1 MAGKSKAAAS
11 GRWRR
16 RRTQDTMAKPTAQEL
31 GSSADSGPAPRRR
44 RSGRGSLYSST
55 SLALP
60 RRAARYAGP
69 PRATRAA
76 SRRACRSH
84 RQRWRSEE
92 VGAGPQMRSQRE
104 KRDSR
109 CCRKGEEQP
118 AVERRAAQARRRR
131 PGSRAG
137 SRGSIE
143 RAIAPEPARPG
154 PVDPPR
160 KLAMLYSM
168 PRAYRIGSR
177 RATSYAG
184 SPPAASSKTR
194 AEPRRAWRAHP
205 HARGRR
211 QARRACWR
219 LCQAPAQQSKA
230 GALSPVPKL
239 CQTRLQVPLPWLPLA
254 SPLAR
259 RDAARDESCPRA
271 GPLASPHNHHC
282 SEPVPGCTPCCDRR
296 RARGSLRESPRIW
309 HNRIA
314 DLSAAER
321 AAAGRL
327 HA

>member
-1 MAGKSKAAAS
+1 
-11 GRWRR
+11 
-16 RRTQDTMAKPTAQEL
+16 MAKPTAQEL

-44 RSGRGSLYSST
+44 RSERGSLYSST

-92 VGAGPQMRSQRE
+92 VGAGSRMRSQRE

-160 KLAMLYSM
+160 ELAMLYSM
-168 PRAYRIGSR
+168 PRAYRTGSR
-177 RATSYAG
+177 PISLTQEEGGDTPPTPPPRPRHIRARATSTHQPTLTTYLI
-184 SPPAASSKTR
+184 R
-194 AEPRRAWRAHP
+194 ENRPR
-205 HARGRR
+205 
-211 QARRACWR
+211 
-219 LCQAPAQQSKA
+219 
-230 GALSPVPKL
+230 
-239 CQTRLQVPLPWLPLA
+239 
-254 SPLAR
+254 SPLALHGR
-259 RDAARDESCPRA
+259 HPRWLVGHLAAQM
-271 GPLASPHNHHC
+271 
-282 SEPVPGCTPCCDRR
+282 
-296 RARGSLRESPRIW
+296 GSQ
-309 HNRIA
+309 H
-314 DLSAAER
+314 
-321 AAAGRL
+321 
-327 HA
+327 